1 MSAPSSNGAGSALPT
16 AVRTRASTSP
26 RPRRLTTS
34 LKGGDRVFWFVLLH
48 FLLKVTEVACELPW
62 TFPVLR

>member
-1 MSAPSSNGAGSALPT
+1 
-16 AVRTRASTSP
+16 
-26 RPRRLTTS
+26 
-34 LKGGDRVFWFVLLH
+34 VFWFVLLH